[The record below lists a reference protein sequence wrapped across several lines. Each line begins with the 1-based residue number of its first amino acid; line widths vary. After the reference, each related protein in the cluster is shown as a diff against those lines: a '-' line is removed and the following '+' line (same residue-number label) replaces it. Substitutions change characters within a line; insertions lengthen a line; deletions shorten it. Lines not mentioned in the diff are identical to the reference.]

1 MIEETALVL
10 EVRDQQALLQTQRK
24 SACQSCSVKSGC
36 GTSTLA
42 KVVGNRSSQFIV
54 DNTLD
59 LHAGEQVV
67 VAIDENALVQGSLL
81 IYLLPLVFML
91 ASGIFAELFFA
102 IELVTILF
110 SITGFI
116 LSLFIV
122 HYTLPRSTLNKT
134 IQPHLLR
141 RVI

>member
-36 GTSTLA
+36 GTSTLS
-42 KVVGNRSSQFIV
+42 KVVGKRSSQFIV

-59 LHAGEQVV
+59 VHAGDQVV

-81 IYLLPLVFML
+81 IYLLPLLFML
-91 ASGIFAELFFA
+91 AAGIFAELFFS

-110 SITGFI
+110 SMVGFA

-122 HYTLPRSTLNKT
+122 HYTLPRSALKKS

-141 RVI
+141 RVT

>member
-10 EVRDQQALLQTQRK
+10 EIRDQQALLQTQRK
-24 SACQSCSVKSGC
+24 NACQSCSVKSGC

-59 LHAGEQVV
+59 VHAGDQVV

-81 IYLLPLVFML
+81 IYLLPLLSML
-91 ASGIFAELFFA
+91 AAGIFAELFFS
-102 IELVTILF
+102 IELVTIVF
-110 SITGFI
+110 SMVGFA

-122 HYTLPRSTLNKT
+122 HYILPRSALKKS

>member
-10 EVRDQQALLQTQRK
+10 EVRDRQALLQTQRK

-36 GTSTLA
+36 GTSTLS

-59 LHAGEQVV
+59 VRAGDQVV

-91 ASGIFAELFFA
+91 AAGIFAELFFA
-102 IELVTILF
+102 IELVTIVF
-110 SITGFI
+110 SITGFV

-122 HYTLPRSTLNKT
+122 HYTLPRSALNKT

-141 RVI
+141 RVT